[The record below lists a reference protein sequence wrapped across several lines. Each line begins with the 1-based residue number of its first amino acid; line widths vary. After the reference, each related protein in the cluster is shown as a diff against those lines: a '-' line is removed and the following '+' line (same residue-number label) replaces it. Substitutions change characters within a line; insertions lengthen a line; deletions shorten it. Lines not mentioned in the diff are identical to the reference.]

1 MTREEME
8 RNMLVRNASF
18 ENDFVSMLS
27 EIASVLPLAHTVFSQ
42 EQSLPYSIWNE
53 SDGEFIFADG
63 KIVRGRVGITLEV
76 YHAVN
81 DTVTIPEIETI
92 LKQHDK
98 LQNSQ
103 SFYINSEKCKMT
115 TFDFTVR
122 KDVRNG

>member
-8 RNMLVRNASF
+8 RNRLVQNASF
-18 ENDFVSMLS
+18 ENDFISMLS
-27 EIASVLPLAHTVFSQ
+27 EIASVLPLAHTVFSK
-42 EQSLPYSIWNE
+42 EQSLPYSIWSE

-81 DTVTIPEIETI
+81 DTVTIPEIERI

-98 LQNSQ
+98 LQSSQ
-103 SFYINSEKCKMT
+103 SFYIDSEKCKMT

-122 KDVRNG
+122 KD

>member
-8 RNMLVRNASF
+8 RNGLVRKASF
-18 ENDFVSMLS
+18 ESGFISMLS
-27 EIASVLPLAHTVFSQ
+27 EIASVLPLAHTVFSK
-42 EQSLPYSIWNE
+42 EQKLPYSIWNE

-81 DTVTIPEIETI
+81 DTVTIPEIERI
-92 LKQHDK
+92 LKKYDK
-98 LQNSQ
+98 LQSSQ
-103 SFYINSEKCKMT
+103 SFYIDSEKCKMT

-122 KDVRNG
+122 KD